1 MELQT
6 LRICWSLL
14 CLLSG
19 VAALSSTNS
28 GSGSRQLLVVG
39 LGRVGTDC
47 ALMALDHFDRVY
59 GTVRNMDGISMK
71 QDGIARVLFD
81 PEALEPI
88 YQKCTHVLITVPQP
102 KQPDP
107 NLNRLLSSMQS
118 NLPSDT
124 WIGLISTTGVYGNH
138 DGAWVDEDSP
148 LLSKEGSNAALYISY
163 ENEWTQSAGSRG
175 QRLRIFRSA
184 GIYDFSRSAL
194 HTVYK
199 NGFAKPV
206 QDTNDVTNR
215 IHSLDIARA
224 VLASMN
230 KEDKNI
236 PFRMYNLAD
245 DLPESR
251 AVVLEHGAELLQ
263 SIGVTVKEPAKPT
276 DTTST
281 RGRRRL
287 LDRKLVSNQR
297 MREELISDGL
307 LFPTYKEG
315 LEAILKDP
323 TTPWH

>member
-1 MELQT
+1 MEPKI
-6 LRICWSLL
+6 LRTCWLLL
-14 CLLSG
+14 CFLSI
-19 VAALSSTNS
+19 VAALSSSTN
-28 GSGSRQLLVVG
+28 SGSRQLLVVG
-39 LGRVGTDC
+39 LGRLGTDC
-47 ALMALDHFDRVY
+47 ALMALDHFDQVY
-59 GTVRNMDGISMK
+59 GTVRNMDGSCMK
-71 QDGIARVLFD
+71 QDGIERVLFD

-107 NLNRLLSSMQS
+107 NLNRLFLSMQS
-118 NLPSDT
+118 NLSSDT

-163 ENEWTQSAGSRG
+163 ENEWKQSADSRG

-199 NGFAKPV
+199 DGFSKPL
-206 QDTNDVTNR
+206 QETNDVTNR
-215 IHSLDIARA
+215 MHSLDIASA

-230 KEDKNI
+230 KEDKDI

-245 DLPESR
+245 NLPESR
-251 AVVLEHGAELLQ
+251 AVVLERAAELLQ
-263 SIGVTVKEPAKPT
+263 SIGVMVKEPAKPT

-297 MREELISDGL
+297 MREELIPDGI

-323 TTPWH
+323 TTPWQQ

>member
-1 MELQT
+1 MEHKI
-6 LRICWSLL
+6 LRQCWLLL
-14 CLLSG
+14 CLLSR
-19 VAALSSTNS
+19 VAALSTTN
-28 GSGSRQLLVVG
+28 SGSRQLLVVG

-47 ALMALDHFDRVY
+47 ALMALDHFDQVY
-59 GTVRNMDGISMK
+59 GTVRNLDGASMK
-71 QDGIARVLFD
+71 QDGIERVSFE
-81 PEALEPI
+81 PESLELI

-102 KQPDP
+102 KQLDP
-107 NLNRLLSSMQS
+107 NLNRLFSSMQL

-148 LLSKEGSNAALYISY
+148 LLSKEKSNAALYISY
-163 ENEWTQSAGSRG
+163 ENEWKQSADSRG

-194 HTVYK
+194 HTVHK
-199 NGFAKPV
+199 NGFRKPL
-206 QDTNDVTNR
+206 QETNDVTNR

-230 KEDKNI
+230 KEDKDV
-236 PFRMYNLAD
+236 PFRMYNLTD
-245 DLPESR
+245 DAPESR
-251 AVVLEHGAELLQ
+251 AVVMERAAELLQ
-263 SIGVTVKEPAKPT
+263 SVGVTVKEPAKPT

-287 LDRKLVSNQR
+287 LDRKLVLNQR
-297 MREELISDGL
+297 MREELIPDGL

-315 LEAILKDP
+315 LKAILKDP
-323 TTPWH
+323 TAPWQL

>member
-1 MELQT
+1 MEPMI
-6 LRICWSLL
+6 LRLCWLLL
-14 CLLSG
+14 CLLSR

-28 GSGSRQLLVVG
+28 GSRLLVVG

-47 ALMALDHFDRVY
+47 AMMALDHFDQVY
-59 GTVRNMDGISMK
+59 GTVRNLDSASMK
-71 QDGIARVLFD
+71 QDGIERVLFD

-107 NLNRLLSSMQS
+107 NLNRLFSSMQS

-124 WIGLISTTGVYGNH
+124 WIGLVSTTGVYGNH

-163 ENEWTQSAGSRG
+163 ENEWKQSADARG

-199 NGFAKPV
+199 GGFAKPL
-206 QDTNDVTNR
+206 QETNDVTNR

-230 KEDKNI
+230 KEDNDI

-245 DLPESR
+245 NSPESR
-251 AVVLEHGAELLQ
+251 AVVMERAAELLQ
-263 SIGVTVKEPAKPT
+263 SIGVTVKEPTKPT

-297 MREELISDGL
+297 MREELMPDGL
-307 LFPTYKEG
+307 LFPTYREG
-315 LEAILKDP
+315 LEAILQEP
-323 TTPWH
+323 TSPWQQ